1 LAVPGINEKIVQAV
15 CEAKAKHNFDIQ
27 ITFDL
32 PPHTE
37 IIEYTNEQY
46 PQLLKTI
53 YDPPPFLFARGNME
67 LLNELC
73 LAVVGTRR
81 ASLYGLRTASKI
93 SAELAQAGFTI
104 VSGLADGI
112 DAVSHQAALDAFGN
126 TIAVLGCG
134 IDVVYPASNQDLYR
148 CIFDNGLVISEFLP
162 GQEPSKYTFPKRNRI
177 ISGLSKGVLFVEGPR
192 KSGAMI
198 TVDFALE
205 QGRDVF
211 AVPGNIDNE
220 SSAGAHWLIQH
231 GAKLT
236 HCTNDILEEY
246 GMAVEPVA
254 VVKSNAAAENVK
266 SQGLDSESRQII
278 EALKSGEQNVEILSQ
293 VLDIDVAALQARL
306 TVLELK
312 GIVKRVSGK
321 VFGLV

>member
-1 LAVPGINEKIVQAV
+1 I
-15 CEAKAKHNFDIQ
+15 
-27 ITFDL
+27 
-32 PPHTE
+32 
-37 IIEYTNEQY
+37 
-46 PQLLKTI
+46 
-53 YDPPPFLFARGNME
+53 E

-81 ASLYGLRTASKI
+81 ASLYGLRTAEKI
-93 SAELAQAGFTI
+93 STELVQAGFTI
-104 VSGLADGI
+104 ISGLAEGI
-112 DAVSHQAALDAFGN
+112 DAAAHKAALDAFGN

-134 IDVVYPASNQDLYR
+134 IDVVYPSINKDLYQR
-148 CIFDNGLVISEFLP
+148 IFDNGLVISEFLP

-177 ISGLSKGVLFVEGPR
+177 ISGLSKGVLFVEGLR

-211 AVPGNIDNE
+211 AIPGNIDAEHTEGGN
-220 SSAGAHWLIQH
+220 WLIQH

-246 GMAVEPVA
+246 GMVSDAIANDRPLSAVGS
-254 VVKSNAAAENVK
+254 KQLQSLDAE
-266 SQGLDSESRQII
+266 SQQII
-278 EALKSGEQNVEILSQ
+278 EALRSGEQNIEVLSQ
-293 VLDIDVAALQARL
+293 VLDVNAAALQARL
-306 TVLELK
+306 TILELK
-312 GIVKRVSGK
+312 GIVRKVSGK